1 MTEKI
6 TIKIITEN
14 IKTITEIITKN
25 AGNVKKR
32 EKMDKV
38 TKKFYEAMEDV
49 LLQLVLDDYDRKRY
63 RCARFKGLMP
73 PFDILIELLDYIPA
87 DIALDALRAKSDSI
101 KPGHETEVYLYA
113 IKKFDTEETKRLRR
127 QRRKIE
133 RAEGIAR
140 LGVG

>member
-1 MTEKI
+1 
-6 TIKIITEN
+6 
-14 IKTITEIITKN
+14 
-25 AGNVKKR
+25 
-32 EKMDKV
+32 MDKV
-38 TKKFYEAMEDV
+38 KKKFYEAMEDV
-49 LLQLVLDDYDRKRY
+49 LLELVLDDYDRKRY
-63 RCARFKGLMP
+63 RCAKFKGLMP

-101 KPGHETEVYLYA
+101 KPGYETEVYLYA

-140 LGVG
+140 VEFGVG

>member
-1 MTEKI
+1 
-6 TIKIITEN
+6 
-14 IKTITEIITKN
+14 
-25 AGNVKKR
+25 
-32 EKMDKV
+32 MDKA

-49 LLQLVLDDYDRKRY
+49 LLELVLDDYDRKRY
-63 RCARFKGLMP
+63 RCAKFKEQMP

-87 DIALDALRAKSDSI
+87 DVALDALRAKSDII
-101 KPGHETEVYLYA
+101 KLGHETEVYLYA

-140 LGVG
+140 VELGIG

>member
-1 MTEKI
+1 
-6 TIKIITEN
+6 
-14 IKTITEIITKN
+14 
-25 AGNVKKR
+25 
-32 EKMDKV
+32 MDKV
-38 TKKFYEAMEDV
+38 KKKFYEAMEDV
-49 LLQLVLDDYDRKRY
+49 LLELVLDDYDRKRY

-133 RAEGIAR
+133 RSEGIAR

>member
-1 MTEKI
+1 
-6 TIKIITEN
+6 
-14 IKTITEIITKN
+14 
-25 AGNVKKR
+25 
-32 EKMDKV
+32 MDRA

-49 LLQLVLDDYDRKRY
+49 LLHLVLDDYDCRRY
-63 RCARFKGLMP
+63 RCAKFKGLMP

-87 DIALDALRAKSDSI
+87 DVALDTLRAKSDCI

-133 RAEGIAR
+133 CAAGIEALE
-140 LGVG
+140 LGG

>member
-1 MTEKI
+1 
-6 TIKIITEN
+6 
-14 IKTITEIITKN
+14 
-25 AGNVKKR
+25 
-32 EKMDKV
+32 MDKV
-38 TKKFYEAMEDV
+38 KKKFYEAMEDV
-49 LLQLVLDDYDRKRY
+49 LLELVLDDYDRKRY
-63 RCARFKGLMP
+63 RCAKFKELMP
-73 PFDILIELLDYIPA
+73 PFDILIKLLDYIPA
-87 DIALDALRAKSDSI
+87 DIALDALRAKSDTI

>member
-1 MTEKI
+1 
-6 TIKIITEN
+6 
-14 IKTITEIITKN
+14 
-25 AGNVKKR
+25 
-32 EKMDKV
+32 MDKV

-49 LLQLVLDDYDRKRY
+49 LPNLILDAYDCKRY
-63 RCARFKGLMP
+63 RCAKIKGLMP

-87 DIALDALRAKSDSI
+87 DIALDALRAKSDII

-133 RAEGIAR
+133 RAQGIAR
-140 LGVG
+140 IGLGIG

>member
-1 MTEKI
+1 
-6 TIKIITEN
+6 
-14 IKTITEIITKN
+14 
-25 AGNVKKR
+25 
-32 EKMDKV
+32 MDKV

-49 LLQLVLDDYDRKRY
+49 LPNLILDAYDCKRY
-63 RCARFKGLMP
+63 RCAKIKGLMP

-87 DIALDALRAKSDSI
+87 DIALDALRAKSDII

>member
-1 MTEKI
+1 
-6 TIKIITEN
+6 
-14 IKTITEIITKN
+14 
-25 AGNVKKR
+25 
-32 EKMDKV
+32 MDKA

-49 LLQLVLDDYDRKRY
+49 LPNLILDAYDCKRY
-63 RCARFKGLMP
+63 RCAKIKGLMP

-87 DIALDALRAKSDSI
+87 DVALDALRAKSDII

-140 LGVG
+140 IGLGVG

>member
-1 MTEKI
+1 
-6 TIKIITEN
+6 
-14 IKTITEIITKN
+14 
-25 AGNVKKR
+25 
-32 EKMDKV
+32 MDKA

-49 LLQLVLDDYDRKRY
+49 LPNLILDAYDCKRY
-63 RCARFKGLMP
+63 RCAKIKGLMP

-87 DIALDALRAKSDSI
+87 DIALDALRAKSDVI

>member
-1 MTEKI
+1 
-6 TIKIITEN
+6 
-14 IKTITEIITKN
+14 
-25 AGNVKKR
+25 
-32 EKMDKV
+32 MDKV
-38 TKKFYEAMEDV
+38 KKKFYEAMDDV
-49 LLQLVLDDYDRKRY
+49 LLELVLDDYDRRRY
-63 RCARFKGLMP
+63 RCAKFKELMP

-87 DIALDALRAKSDSI
+87 DIALDALRAKSDCI

-140 LGVG
+140 VGIG

>member
-1 MTEKI
+1 
-6 TIKIITEN
+6 
-14 IKTITEIITKN
+14 
-25 AGNVKKR
+25 
-32 EKMDKV
+32 MDKA

-49 LLQLVLDDYDRKRY
+49 LLNLILDAYDCKRY
-63 RCARFKGLMP
+63 RCAKIKGLMP

-87 DIALDALRAKSDSI
+87 DIALDALRAKSDII

-133 RAEGIAR
+133 CAEGIAR
-140 LGVG
+140 LELGVG

>member
-1 MTEKI
+1 
-6 TIKIITEN
+6 
-14 IKTITEIITKN
+14 
-25 AGNVKKR
+25 
-32 EKMDKV
+32 MDKV
-38 TKKFYEAMEDV
+38 TKRFYEAMEDV

-63 RCARFKGLMP
+63 RCAKIKGLMP

-87 DIALDALRAKSDSI
+87 DIALDALRAKSDII

-133 RAEGIAR
+133 RAQGIAR
-140 LGVG
+140 IGLGIG

>member
-1 MTEKI
+1 MNK
-6 TIKIITEN
+6 
-14 IKTITEIITKN
+14 
-25 AGNVKKR
+25 A
-32 EKMDKV
+32 

-49 LLQLVLDDYDRKRY
+49 LLHLVLDDYDRKRY
-63 RCARFKGLMP
+63 RNVKSKGVMP

-133 RAEGIAR
+133 RVEGIEGLG

>member
-1 MTEKI
+1 
-6 TIKIITEN
+6 
-14 IKTITEIITKN
+14 
-25 AGNVKKR
+25 
-32 EKMDKV
+32 MDKA

-49 LLQLVLDDYDRKRY
+49 LLELVFDDYDRRRY
-63 RCARFKGLMP
+63 RCAKFKGLMP

-87 DIALDALRAKSDSI
+87 DIALDALRAKSDII

-133 RAEGIAR
+133 RAEGIVK